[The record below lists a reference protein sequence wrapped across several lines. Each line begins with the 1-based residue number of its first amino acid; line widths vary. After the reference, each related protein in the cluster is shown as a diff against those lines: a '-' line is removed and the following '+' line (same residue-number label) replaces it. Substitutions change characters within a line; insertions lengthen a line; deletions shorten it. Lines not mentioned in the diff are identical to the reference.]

1 MSPHD
6 FEEITLGKVEN
17 MVELYEPVHEILVD
31 SDEKR
36 IDTGYI
42 TMALS
47 SAKEDY
53 SGHDEALR
61 TRVNRVLGVMDSQ
74 NLLELE
80 EDNISVDSASWSA
93 NAYPGSYKTDDSEK
107 FFQNLEDLYRS
118 KIKNNDP
125 VIPVELEK
133 ARNKRRYTF

>member
-6 FEEITLGKVEN
+6 FDEITLGKVEN
-17 MVELYEPVHEILVD
+17 IIELYEPIHEILVD
-31 SDEKR
+31 SDKNK

-47 SAKEDY
+47 SAEEDY

-74 NLLELE
+74 NFLELE
-80 EDNISVDSASWSA
+80 EDSISVDSSSWSA
-93 NAYPGSYKTDDSEK
+93 SADPESYNSDDSEV
-107 FFQNLEDLYRS
+107 FFQNLEDIYKS
-118 KIKNNDP
+118 KIKDNDP